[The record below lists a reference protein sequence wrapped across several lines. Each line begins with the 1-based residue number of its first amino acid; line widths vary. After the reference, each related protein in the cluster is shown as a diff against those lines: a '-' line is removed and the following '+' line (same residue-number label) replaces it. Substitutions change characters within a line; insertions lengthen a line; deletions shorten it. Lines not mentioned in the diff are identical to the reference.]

1 MGDIMNHSLKLISS
15 IMAGVLFLFG
25 CQEDVPPKEIVRPV
39 KAMKVAD
46 QATFTD
52 ARFPGITEATR
63 QVDLSFRV
71 GGPMISRPVNVG
83 DEVKTGLLV
92 ARIDPRDY
100 QVRLRTA
107 QGQLANAIAVRKRAQ
122 ADLDRLLRIQK
133 QDAGAV
139 TGGGLTIIANAP
151 NPAAVSLLKKYFTNG
166 IGAGG
171 ILRSALAPTV
181 IMLLIHLFTR

>member
-1 MGDIMNHSLKLISS
+1 MNHSLKLIQS

-25 CQEDVPPKEIVRPV
+25 CQEEPPQKEIIRPI

-83 DEVKTGLLV
+83 DEVKTSQLV

-100 QVRLRTA
+100 EVRLRTV
-107 QGQLANAIAVRKRAQ
+107 QGQLTNAIAVRKRAQ
-122 ADLDRLLRIQK
+122 SDLDRLLRIK
-133 QDAGAV
+133 NRIRV
-139 TGGGLTIIANAP
+139 
-151 NPAAVSLLKKYFTNG
+151 
-166 IGAGG
+166 
-171 ILRSALAPTV
+171 R
-181 IMLLIHLFTR
+181 